1 MYIAAVI
8 LSVLLALFSLAA
20 GAPKAQLKGSV
31 PEGLVA
37 KGLSSGLVRF
47 IGLAEVAA
55 AVGLVVGIW
64 WQPLGIAAAVGM
76 AVLMIGAVSYHAK
89 WGDYADSEA
98 RGAAT
103 APVLFTLVAVAAA
116 ITLAASQ

>member
-1 MYIAAVI
+1 VYIAAVI

-31 PEGLVA
+31 PEGLRA
-37 KGLSSGLVRF
+37 KGLGPGLIRL

-55 AVGLVVGIW
+55 AAGLVVGIW
-64 WQPLGIAAAVGM
+64 WQPLGIAAAIGL
-76 AVLMIGAVSYHAK
+76 AVVMIGAVRYHVK

-103 APVLFTLVAVAAA
+103 APVLFTFVAVATAL
-116 ITLAASQ
+116 TLAASQ

>member
-8 LSVLLALFSLAA
+8 FSVLLALVSLAA
-20 GAPKAQLKGSV
+20 GGPKAQLKGDV

-37 KGLSSGLVRF
+37 KGLSAAQVRLIGFAETAAAAGLV
-47 IGLAEVAA
+47 A
-55 AVGLVVGIW
+55 GIW

-76 AVLMIGAVSYHAK
+76 AVLLLGAVGYHVK
-89 WGDYADSEA
+89 WGDYGNSAS
-98 RGAAT
+98 RGAAM
-103 APVLFTLVAVAAA
+103 APIVLFLLAVATG

>member
-20 GAPKAQLKGSV
+20 GAPKVQMKGDV

-47 IGLAEVAA
+47 IGLSEVAA
-55 AVGLVVGIW
+55 AVGLVAGIW

-76 AVLMIGAVSYHAK
+76 AVLLVGAVTYHVK
-89 WGDYADSEA
+89 WGDYADSKS
-98 RGAAT
+98 RNAAM
-103 APVLFTLVAVAAA
+103 APVMFCLISIAAA
-116 ITLAASQ
+116 CTLAASI